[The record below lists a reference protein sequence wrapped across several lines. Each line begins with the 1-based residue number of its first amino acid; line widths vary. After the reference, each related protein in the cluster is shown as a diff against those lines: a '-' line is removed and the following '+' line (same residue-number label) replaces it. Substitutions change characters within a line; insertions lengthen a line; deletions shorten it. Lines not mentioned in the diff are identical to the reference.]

1 MAWIGNR
8 TAARS
13 SQSSDDGFDVAN
25 GLQERLAVEAE
36 TLERLL
42 EVAEEQRAASGSNPA
57 GMLAATLIRS
67 LLIAGGGLALVLFL
81 LLHLAGVSLALRDPA
96 GFELLAT
103 WLHSR
108 PWLAPLEL
116 ALAALLLLHPLLA
129 LGRWLGNR
137 QRAGR
142 QPQLRRS
149 RRSGPIAALTAAS
162 GRWQPISGGLLLLFL
177 VVHLLQLRWQRP
189 AAGAELDRLLS
200 VLGQPASL
208 ILYAAAGV
216 GLGLHLLH
224 GHESAH
230 RSLGLVDGDNRPAI
244 RWLGRLLALL
254 LGGGFLLLPLALAL
268 RFWAPQPLAA
278 VA

>member
-1 MAWIGNR
+1 
-8 TAARS
+8 
-13 SQSSDDGFDVAN
+13 
-25 GLQERLAVEAE
+25 VEAGA
-36 TLERLL
+36 LERVS
-42 EVAEEQRAASGSNPA
+42 EPTAEQGSASGADPA
-57 GMLAATLIRS
+57 GVLAGTLIRS
-67 LLIAGGGLALVLFL
+67 RLIAGGGLALVLFL
-81 LLHLAGVSLALRDPA
+81 LLHLAGASLALADPP
-96 GFELLAT
+96 GFERLAT
-103 WLHSR
+103 WLHGR
-108 PWLAPLEL
+108 PWLAPVEL

-137 QRAGR
+137 HRAGR

-149 RRSGPIAALTAAS
+149 RRHGPIEALTAAS
-162 GRWQPISGGLLLLFL
+162 GRWQPISGAVLLLFL
-177 VVHLLQLRWQRP
+177 VVHVRQLRWHRP

-254 LGGGFLLLPLALAL
+254 LGAGFLLLPLALAL
-268 RFWAPQPLAA
+268 RSWAPQPLAA